1 MKHIIFTLLLFT
13 VCINTN
19 GQTEQ
24 YENSSNNGTV
34 GKIVDE
40 FNVTPNGQ
48 FNYEIPVTTVSG
60 TGGMTPQLSIAY
72 SSANKS
78 GLLGY
83 GFDLTGLSQISRAP
97 ENLYRDGKADVI
109 RFDSSDRFVLDGQR
123 LSLVNTTASYRE
135 YRTEI
140 NSFSKII
147 AEGDVINPSKFTVY
161 TKDGI
166 IHEYT
171 SAKVLMGTSGDNLY
185 WLETKVSDTK
195 GNYYVISYFGDTN
208 NNEYRPKRID
218 YTGNSE
224 TSLSPYA
231 SIRFNYQHI
240 NRTPSY
246 ISGIKS
252 LRSYVINNISI
263 YYGNQQT
270 RKYDISYSTSR
281 GNLFISQIT
290 ETAGNEKKKP
300 TSFSWSNSEGYNM
313 EKEIMPLDLN
323 FQDQRIAIGDFNG
336 DGLADFI
343 AYSNKIDLLG
353 YKVYIKNEL
362 GFMMVEE
369 EKEFI
374 IPENSDK
381 RNIQE
386 VRCGDFNG
394 DGYDDFVV
402 LRGRSSFY
410 SLDLYISKVDTNNKV
425 TFEFNKTIVPT
436 LQWKHTMTVMD
447 ANCDGA
453 ADLFLRESNFYGSS
467 YCTLL
472 SSSTDTGVDP
482 LAIKYRG
489 NIKND
494 EWNGHVSLIDL
505 DGDGMCEIL
514 NVRDKNDFKDK
525 TKAGSPL
532 YRMLPSGEIKSEIAL
547 TLFQSDY
554 YCMGD
559 FNGDGK
565 TDIITMGTTEDDKV
579 GWEVNFSTGSEP
591 MFDYTAIMKLF
602 NPKDKKVY
610 AVDINGDG
618 YDDIYAINQK
628 SNKERAPIDIYI
640 NDGTGKNFHH
650 FYGLEVFGTD
660 KRKYELAD
668 FTGDGKTD
676 IISFGVLGSN
686 DKGFEIYDVTGIDNH
701 FLNSITDGMGNT
713 IQIEYRRLTDPNV
726 FTRGKKTD
734 YPLVSITY
742 PWLVVS
748 NIYTPDGIGGKTNM
762 EYRYENALMHKR
774 GRGMLCFEKFIET
787 NKITGMTTTSNYEIV
802 DSEMIPVIKSAKT
815 TINGRL
821 VKETEY
827 TNSLDYQFY
836 NTKKEVSFTCT
847 PKQVVE
853 RSYEYNTGT
862 LVSDITT
869 NTEYDKYG
877 NATKTTVTSG
887 GRTVTT
893 ENTYTNDETR
903 WLLGRLTKA
912 VVTKD
917 GNGESIALTSEFNY
931 DSNTGLLLS
940 ESFEP
945 DNAKGYVKT
954 YTYDS
959 YGNVLED
966 ITTPNDGSSP
976 QRHKTE
982 YSSDG
987 RFKIK
992 SVNAMGFESVST
1004 VDNVLGV
1011 ETSTTDINGLKC
1023 TYKHN
1028 AFGEL
1033 TETTAPL
1040 GTTFITRAWSNGHED
1055 APANTLYYIH
1065 TESTGSPAQWEF
1077 FDCLGR
1083 TLRKVS
1089 TGMDGRKIYV
1099 DAVYNNKGQAI
1110 KTSEP
1115 YFKGETTY
1123 WNTTEYDAVGR
1134 TIKETN
1140 AEGHVTSVSYQ
1151 GLTTATTDPLNHTSS
1166 KTIDLNGNLVESKDA
1181 MGNSVIFRYDVN
1193 GNCTETT
1200 GPRTTVTVEYD
1211 ELGNKT
1217 KMSDPDLGTIEYGYN
1232 SFRELVW
1239 QKDSKGTTTFEYDAA
1254 GRLVN
1259 ECRPDF
1265 TYTYVYDTKWKGAL
1279 SVSSCSN
1286 GMSHEYF
1293 YDNYGRV
1300 IRDEEVI
1307 AGETFTTSN
1316 TYNAINKVD
1325 VITYPGG
1332 FQVKNVYSPDGYL
1345 TSVVSNN
1352 AGNDKVYWKA
1362 GKVNAKGQLETEVL
1376 GNGITVSTQYNLSGT
1391 VGKISVPNII
1401 SRSYTYDAKNN
1412 LLSRSDD
1419 IRSMTET
1426 FEYDCLDRL
1435 IKASGT
1441 NMKEQITRYDNA
1453 GNITH
1458 KTGVGNIYYTN
1469 GTNRISSTAGGS
1481 YSLPVWDEIEYT
1493 SFNKISGVKCNL
1505 SISGMKKCD
1514 ELKLQYGTDK
1524 TRKLETIVNTIR
1536 RWNYNKGDGSG
1547 KKIIKTK
1554 YYAGNLY
1561 EKEITENDTREINY
1575 IFANGKVVAVYENS
1589 EMEGESTLYMHH
1601 DHLGSVMAYSNESK
1615 ELIEELSYDAWGRR
1629 RNPNTWNYYDFSDDG
1644 ISVYDRGFTGHEHI
1658 DRFDMIN
1665 MDGRMY
1671 DPVVGR
1677 FMSPDPYVQAPDFT
1691 QSLNR
1696 YAYCINNPLS
1706 LTDPSGYNW
1715 IESTFS
1721 AIVGIAVG
1729 IETGGLASGV
1739 YGAIVGGALGGAS
1752 ASLMSS
1758 VLNGA
1763 NLWQTAKSTFTGAFW
1778 GAASGTV
1785 NFEIGN
1791 IENVFSRIAAHTAA
1805 EGAMEGI
1812 RGGHMEHGLL
1822 MGLTSSTGGAL
1833 IEKYSFHINN
1843 ITQVFL
1849 NATLTGLV
1857 TELGGGKFCNGAMTG
1872 AFYAMFND
1880 LIHRGPTYKQLKNC
1894 MK

>member
-1 MKHIIFTLLLFT
+1 MEK
-13 VCINTN
+13 
-19 GQTEQ
+19 
-24 YENSSNNGTV
+24 ENR
-34 GKIVDE
+34 
-40 FNVTPNGQ
+40 P
-48 FNYEIPVTTVSG
+48 
-60 TGGMTPQLSIAY
+60 
-72 SSANKS
+72 
-78 GLLGY
+78 
-83 GFDLTGLSQISRAP
+83 
-97 ENLYRDGKADVI
+97 
-109 RFDSSDRFVLDGQR
+109 FDSS
-123 LSLVNTTASYRE
+123 
-135 YRTEI
+135 
-140 NSFSKII
+140 
-147 AEGDVINPSKFTVY
+147 
-161 TKDGI
+161 
-166 IHEYT
+166 
-171 SAKVLMGTSGDNLY
+171 
-185 WLETKVSDTK
+185 
-195 GNYYVISYFGDTN
+195 
-208 NNEYRPKRID
+208 
-218 YTGNSE
+218 
-224 TSLSPYA
+224 
-231 SIRFNYQHI
+231 
-240 NRTPSY
+240 
-246 ISGIKS
+246 
-252 LRSYVINNISI
+252 
-263 YYGNQQT
+263 
-270 RKYDISYSTSR
+270 
-281 GNLFISQIT
+281 
-290 ETAGNEKKKP
+290 
-300 TSFSWSNSEGYNM
+300 
-313 EKEIMPLDLN
+313 
-323 FQDQRIAIGDFNG
+323 FQNQRIAIGDFNG
-336 DGLADFI
+336 DGQADFI
-343 AYSNKIDLLG
+343 AYSNNNKDLG
-353 YKVYIKNEL
+353 YKVYIKNNL
-362 GFMMVEE
+362 GLVESPVRQ
-369 EKEFI
+369 EFI
-374 IPENSDK
+374 IPEGDDH
-381 RNIQE
+381 RRIEE

-394 DGYDDFVV
+394 DGYDDVVV
-402 LRGRSSFY
+402 LRSRIPFY
-410 SLDLYISKVDTNNKV
+410 ALDLYLSKTDVNGNV
-425 TFEFNKTIVPT
+425 VFEFNKTIIPA
-436 LQWKHTMTVMD
+436 LQWDHTMTVMD
-447 ANCDGA
+447 ANSDGA
-453 ADLFLRESNFYGSS
+453 ADLFLRESNFYGDS
-467 YCTLL
+467 YYTLL

-489 NIKND
+489 NIEKD

-514 NVRDKNDFKDK
+514 NVRSKDDFANKK
-525 TKAGSPL
+525 KACSPL
-532 YRMLPSGEIKSEIAL
+532 YRMLPSGEIKSEIGL

-579 GWEVNFSTGSEP
+579 GWEVNFATGSKP
-591 MFDYTAIMKLF
+591 IFNATTITKLF

-618 YDDIYAINQK
+618 YDDIYAINLKTVNRQK
-628 SNKERAPIDIYI
+628 KPIDIYI

-650 FYGLEVFGTD
+650 YYGSDVYGTD
-660 KRKYELAD
+660 LRKYEFAD
-668 FTGDGKTD
+668 FSGDGKTD
-676 IISFGVLGSN
+676 IICFAPFGVN
-686 DKGFEIYDVTGIDNH
+686 DTGYEIYDVTGIDNH
-701 FLNSITDGMGNT
+701 FLTSITDGMGNT
-713 IQIEYRRLTDPNV
+713 TKIEYRRLTDPNV

-734 YPLVSITY
+734 YPLVSITC

-748 NIYTPDGIGGKTNM
+748 NIYIPDGIGGKTNM
-762 EYRYENALMHKR
+762 EYRYVNALMHKR
-774 GRGMLCFEKFIET
+774 GRGMLCFEKFVES
-787 NKITGMTTTSNYEIV
+787 NKATGMTTTSNYEIIA
-802 DSEMIPVIKSAKT
+802 SEMVPVIKSAKT
-815 TINGRL
+815 TIKGRL

-836 NTKKEVSFTCT
+836 NTKKEVSFTCI

-931 DSNTGLLLS
+931 DSNTGLLIS

-945 DNAKGYVKT
+945 DNVKGYVKT
-954 YTYDS
+954 YRYDR

-966 ITTPNDGSSP
+966 ITVPNDGSSS
-976 QRHKTE
+976 QSHKTE

-992 SVNAMGFESVST
+992 SINALGFETVST

-1011 ETSTTDINGLKC
+1011 ETSTTDINGLSC
-1023 TYKHN
+1023 TYTHN
-1028 AFGEL
+1028 GFGEL
-1033 TETTAPL
+1033 TGTTTPL
-1040 GTTFITRAWSNGHED
+1040 GETSMIRAWSNGHED
-1055 APANTLYYIH
+1055 APTNALYYIK
-1065 TESTGSPAQWEF
+1065 TVSTGCPAQWEF

-1099 DAVYNNKGQAI
+1099 DAVYNNKGQLV
-1110 KTSEP
+1110 KSSEP
-1115 YFKGETTY
+1115 YFKGETAY
-1123 WNTTEYDAVGR
+1123 WNTTEYDNAGR
-1134 TIKETN
+1134 TVKETN
-1140 AEGHVTSVSYQ
+1140 AEGHVTSVSYN

-1166 KTIDLNGNLVESKDA
+1166 KTIDLNGNLMESADA
-1181 MGNSVIFRYDVN
+1181 MGNSVTFRYDVN

-1232 SFRELVW
+1232 SFGELVW

-1254 GRLVN
+1254 GRLIE

-1265 TYTYVYDTKWKGAL
+1265 TYTHVYDTKWKGAL

-1325 VITYPGG
+1325 VITYPAG
-1332 FQVKNVYSPDGYL
+1332 FQVKNIYSTDGYL

-1352 AGNDKVYWKA
+1352 TGNDKVYWKA
-1362 GKVNAKGQLETEVL
+1362 GKMNAKGQLESEIL
-1376 GNGITVSTQYNLSGT
+1376 GNGLTVSTQYNLSGT
-1391 VGKISVPNII
+1391 IGQISVPGII
-1401 SRSYTYDAKNN
+1401 SKSYTYDAKNN
-1412 LLSRSDD
+1412 LLSRSDG
-1419 IRSMTET
+1419 IRSLTEN
-1426 FEYDCLDRL
+1426 FEYDSLDRL
-1435 IKASGT
+1435 IKTSGT
-1441 NMKEQITRYDNA
+1441 NTGEQITRYDNA

-1481 YSLPVWDEIEYT
+1481 YSLPVWDGIEYT
-1493 SFNKISGVKCNL
+1493 SFNKISNVRRDILLK
-1505 SISGMKKCD
+1505 GMKICD
-1514 ELKLQYGTDK
+1514 ELKLQYGTEK
-1524 TRKLETIVNTIR
+1524 TRKIETIVNLVR
-1536 RWNYNKGDGSG
+1536 RWNYNKGDDSG

-1554 YYAGNLY
+1554 YYVGNLY
-1561 EKEITENDTREINY
+1561 EKEINESDTREINY
-1575 IFANGKVVAVYENS
+1575 IFANGKVVAVYEKS
-1589 EMEGESTLYMHH
+1589 EMSGESELYVHH
-1601 DHLGSVMAYSNESK
+1601 DHLGSVMAYSSESGM
-1615 ELIEELSYDAWGRR
+1615 LIEELSYDAWGRR
-1629 RNPNTWNYYDFSDDG
+1629 RNPNTWEYYDFSDDG
-1644 ISVYDRGFTGHEHI
+1644 FSVYDRGFTGHEHI
-1658 DRFDMIN
+1658 DRFDLIN

-1677 FMSPDPYVQAPDFT
+1677 FFSPDPYVQAPDFT

-1715 IESTFS
+1715 IENTF
-1721 AIVGIAVG
+1721 ATIVGIAVG

-1758 VLNGA
+1758 ILNGA
-1763 NLWQTAKSTFTGAFW
+1763 NLWQTAKGTFTGAFW
-1778 GAASGTV
+1778 GAASGTM

-1791 IENVFSRIAAHTAA
+1791 IESIFARIAAHTAA

-1812 RGGHMEHGLL
+1812 RGGHVEHGLL
-1822 MGLTSSTGGAL
+1822 MGFTSSTGGAL
-1833 IEKYSFHINN
+1833 LEKYSFYINN
-1843 ITQVFL
+1843 VTEIVL

-1857 TELGGGKFCNGAMTG
+1857 TEVGGGKFCNGAMTG
-1872 AFYAMFND
+1872 AFYALFND
-1880 LIHRGPTYKQLKNC
+1880 LRHKGPTRKQLEKIYKIETASIEDMSPEDFYDSLGGEIAQKAKDGKWANACAARLSYAMNNAGMRIPYWKGVTLKDKYGNNYITLASDMIKYFKRIWGQGLYCKSNWVLKNGIVGQTGFAPPVSGHVDIIYNGHAAGGALEYFHE
-1894 MK
+1894 KAKTYIWKYGR